1 MSTHESRAPAPALRL
16 EGSYVLPIAAA
27 SSQARVLTGYL
38 ARMARTVDEVIVVD
52 GSPPD
57 IYTEHARAWGGHVR
71 HMPPARR
78 TRNGKVGGVLT
89 GIEAATQERVI
100 IADDDVRYRRAEL
113 KRMLDL
119 LDEYTVIRPQNY
131 FRPLPWHAR
140 WDTGRSL
147 FNRVTGGDWPGTLG
161 VRRSV
166 LLAAGGYRGDVLFEN
181 LEMVRT
187 IRAAGGTEAVPLDL
201 LIARRPPD
209 ARHFLSQ
216 RVRQAYDEWARP
228 TRLAAQIALAP
239 AILVGGMPAVIGVAT
254 IAILAAEA
262 GRRMSGG
269 RVHFKRTSSLWAPL
283 WVAERSLTSW
293 IALGERLLHGGVRY
307 RGGRL
312 RDAATPQHIL
322 RTRLAGLST
331 SAHGD

>member
-1 MSTHESRAPAPALRL
+1 MRIDEPRPPAPGLRL
-16 EGSYVLPIAAA
+16 EGSYILPIAAA
-27 SSQARVLTGYL
+27 SSQARALTGYL
-38 ARMARTVDEVIVVD
+38 ARIARMIDEVIVVD

-57 IYTEHARAWGGHVR
+57 IYAEHARAWGSHVR

-89 GIEAATQERVI
+89 GVEAAVHERVI
-100 IADDDVRYRRAEL
+100 IADDDVRYRCAEL
-113 KRMLDL
+113 RRMLDL
-119 LDEYTVIRPQNY
+119 LDDYTVIRPQNY
-131 FRPLPWHAR
+131 FHPLPWHAR

-147 FNRVTGGDWPGTLG
+147 LNRLTGGDWPGTLG
-161 VRRSV
+161 VQRSA
-166 LLAAGGYRGDVLFEN
+166 LLAAGGYCGDVLFEN

-201 LIARRPPD
+201 FIARRPPD

-228 TRLAAQIALAP
+228 SRLATQLALAP
-239 AILVGGMPAVIGVAT
+239 AILAGGMPVALGIAT
-254 IAILAAEA
+254 AAILAAET

-269 RVHFKRTSSLWAPL
+269 RAHFARTSSLWAPL

-293 IALGERLLHGGVRY
+293 IALAERLLHGGVRY
-307 RGGRL
+307 HGGRL
-312 RDAATPQHIL
+312 ARAATTERAL
-322 RTRLAGLST
+322 RTRFAGSST
-331 SAHGD
+331 SVQRS